1 MVEILAEAGISH
13 LGQLRNAL
21 KLADY
26 AKQAECGTVKFQTF
40 IPDKIYKTGSL
51 ENSALKTLALSFSDF
66 VKLSKH
72 CDDIGIEFMSTPGD
86 VDSLKFLINE
96 CGIKRIKIGSDDLT
110 YSPLVHAAYM
120 SGKPV
125 LLSTGMASMNEVSN
139 ALPWKKY
146 KEVDLTLLHCTSLYP
161 CPNDKLNLRAI
172 TSLSKF
178 GYPVGF
184 SDHTFMFTASCLAI
198 ALGAT
203 VIEKHF
209 CLGNGYNGPDLAVSL
224 SPQELTQFVKTIKM
238 HEIMLGSGIKEPCPE
253 EVENAKNWRKGD
265 DGLRRG

>member
-1 MVEILAEAGISH
+1 VVEILAEAGISH
-13 LGQLRNAL
+13 LGQLKSAL
-21 KLADY
+21 KLADC
-26 AKQAECGTVKFQTF
+26 AKRAEATAVKYQTF
-40 IPDKIYKTGSL
+40 IPDKIYRSGSL
-51 ENSALKTLALSFSDF
+51 GNNFLKDHALSFADF
-66 VKLSKH
+66 VIVSKH
-72 CDDIGIEFMSTPGD
+72 CEDIGIEFMSTPGD
-86 VDSLKFLINE
+86 VTSLKFLIEE

-110 YSPLVHAAYM
+110 YEPLIHEAYW

-125 LLSTGMASMNEVSN
+125 LLSTGMATINEISQ
-139 ALPWKKY
+139 ALPWAFVT
-146 KEVDLTLLHCTSLYP
+146 EIDLTLMHCTSLYP

-172 TSLSKF
+172 STLAKF

-209 CLGNGYNGPDLAVSL
+209 CLGNGYNGPDFNVSL
-224 SPQELTQFVKTIKM
+224 SPQELTQFINTIKM

-253 EVENAKNWRKGD
+253 EIENAKVWRKGE